1 MISICVKVR
10 LQQLRK
16 TKYSILATILHIF
29 LFFFFLQNLIPTC
42 TIHCINLVIFLYFD
56 LNLEAF
62 FRKCD
67 FSEKFVSPFL
77 FEQDLDL
84 MNSVIIF
91 LFQITLLRWLT
102 FLLLLFWIYLFLLTL
117 LFDPQWLSFHW
128 EILIKFL
135 SQFPL
140 TYHQIHNGKPRFI
153 A

>member
-1 MISICVKVR
+1 MCKSEVTTVKKDKIFNISHNIAHF
-10 LQQLRK
+10 
-16 TKYSILATILHIF
+16 S
-29 LFFFFLQNLIPTC
+29 FFFFLQNLIPTC

-91 LFQITLLRWLT
+91 LSQITLLRWLT

-117 LFDPQWLSFHW
+117 LFDPQWPSFHW